1 MQTVRLEI
9 TYPSTTL
16 ITVLV
21 PDEFDPALLR
31 RPCYAEAIA
40 KAIVEATDGI
50 PIGSMTRMDPLRVD
64 RIEVLNAPAAVH
76 ELATYPSFDLTTV
89 LREADG
95 QDARRYAEL
104 LNARHKKPQE
114 PQSQHDTTP

>member
-31 RPCYAEAIA
+31 EPCYAEAIA
-40 KAIVEATDGI
+40 QATAGV
-50 PIGSMTRMDPLRVD
+50 PLSGMTRMDPLRVD

-76 ELATYPSFDLTTV
+76 ELATYPNFDLTTA

-104 LNARHKKPQE
+104 LHARHKKPQE
-114 PQSQHDTTP
+114 PQSQSEIAP